1 MLSIK
6 ERAYL
11 SGAQIFDNKVANTIY
26 LKYYKLFNPYG
37 WIDLYYNTFSL
48 KDLFIQKREQYPN
61 GDGQRTIYL
70 ENNWEY
76 YLEFEPNFV
85 HNKNDTTKIL
95 EKYLQQDFTSNY
107 LSQIAKKLN
116 VDYDSKELL
125 KVIPYLE
132 ETTYE
137 RGKIAI
143 TKHLYSNVLKK
154 ISVVDKINRLL
165 ALNIS
170 ERYTQ
175 TYLNYEGGT
184 IITGL
189 SCHLDYYDNLTETF
203 PYYDLRIWRR
213 IYFLMGCGK
222 YIYTLCDNDICE
234 IRNDIRYIM
243 FIDIVRKM
251 INKFVKQYDNQKR
264 ENTILFIKENEN
276 SKINFIIQNIS
287 YYFEAFRDE
296 ITSVYQFLDIL
307 KKNCSKIQ
315 KELLE
320 QRELTGGC
328 IMSTIDSRNIFVI
341 YGRNLQ
347 AKNDLFDLL
356 RSVDLK
362 PFEWSTVVELTGEGC
377 PTNYQSIDKA
387 MDNVQ
392 AFIALFTD
400 DDEVKLRDELLN
412 KGEKIE
418 DISYQPR
425 PNVLFETG
433 LAFGKD
439 RKKPL
444 LLKWEK

>member
-154 ISVVDKINRLL
+154 NK
-165 ALNIS
+165 
-170 ERYTQ
+170 
-175 TYLNYEGGT
+175 
-184 IITGL
+184 
-189 SCHLDYYDNLTETF
+189 
-203 PYYDLRIWRR
+203 
-213 IYFLMGCGK
+213 CG
-222 YIYTLCDNDICE
+222 
-234 IRNDIRYIM
+234 R
-243 FIDIVRKM
+243 
-251 INKFVKQYDNQKR
+251 
-264 ENTILFIKENEN
+264 
-276 SKINFIIQNIS
+276 
-287 YYFEAFRDE
+287 
-296 ITSVYQFLDIL
+296 
-307 KKNCSKIQ
+307 
-315 KELLE
+315 
-320 QRELTGGC
+320 
-328 IMSTIDSRNIFVI
+328 
-341 YGRNLQ
+341 
-347 AKNDLFDLL
+347 
-356 RSVDLK
+356 
-362 PFEWSTVVELTGEGC
+362 
-377 PTNYQSIDKA
+377 
-387 MDNVQ
+387 
-392 AFIALFTD
+392 
-400 DDEVKLRDELLN
+400 
-412 KGEKIE
+412 
-418 DISYQPR
+418 
-425 PNVLFETG
+425 
-433 LAFGKD
+433 
-439 RKKPL
+439 
-444 LLKWEK
+444 